1 MTGRTECLTWRIFP
15 AGRIFTLCSR
25 SANGTSA
32 TFNNQLTALLHAA
45 AAVQANEP
53 RAAVND
59 KSYRAASDQDRIAK
73 KN

>member
-1 MTGRTECLTWRIFP
+1 
-15 AGRIFTLCSR
+15 LCSR

-32 TFNNQLTALLHAA
+32 TFNNELTALLHAA